1 MDTFFNILKKSLVMT
16 VVTVFTFVILYVPQ
30 QFNQIN
36 IAEAVVPVTDVGPSG
51 IANVATAASTAITA
65 TAAAATAVST
75 GAEQIRTFTL
85 NGIAWAIAKRIIAKM
100 TGSLVTWINTGF
112 KGKPAFIKDL
122 GGFLL
127 EAADE
132 AAGDYIDKLGG
143 IGSFICSPFKLDIQI
158 ALSLQYQASRENKP
172 YEGCTLSGIKSN
184 LKDFVEGNFEDGG
197 WEDWFEITSKPEKY
211 TPYGQLLKAQA
222 GLNASLINAEGKELT
237 MANWGQ
243 GFLSGKTCQAVTGP
257 DGSAAPDKCT
267 VTKPGTTIANSLNK
281 ALGVG
286 QDELVTADE
295 INEILAA
302 LIGQLA
308 NKAITGAAGLL
319 GLSAGTGQTYSGF
332 NGGSY
337 VSALNQESSA
347 IVDGAIDSGGEL
359 FTEGMNVQEE
369 YNALAN
375 AYLPLLA
382 AVAADSTSPDQAEAA
397 IEYNNALSIISKTN
411 YDLDAIT
418 MLKDEYDTL
427 LAEAQNPSTSLA
439 RTTAIQ
445 TRQTEIIAEFSALGV
460 FTRVDM
466 DTSEDYWGYLTGG

>member
-1 MDTFFNILKKSLVMT
+1 MDTFFNILRKSLVVT
-16 VVTVFTFVILYVPQ
+16 VLSVFTFVIVYVPQ
-30 QFNQIN
+30 SFNQIN
-36 IAEAVVPVTDVGPSG
+36 EAEAFLPVAEVGPSG
-51 IANVATAASTAITA
+51 VANIASAASTALTA
-65 TAAAATAVST
+65 TAT

-222 GLNASLINAEGKELT
+222 GLHASLINAEGKELT

-445 TRQTEIIAEFSALGV
+445 TRQTEIIAEFTALGV

-466 DTSEDYWGYLTGG
+466 DTSEDYWGYLTGV

>member
-1 MDTFFNILKKSLVMT
+1 MDTFFNILRKSLVVT
-16 VVTVFTFVILYVPQ
+16 VLSVFTFVIVYVPQ
-30 QFNQIN
+30 SFNQIN
-36 IAEAVVPVTDVGPSG
+36 EAEAFLPVAEVGPSG
-51 IANVATAASTAITA
+51 VANIASAASTALTA
-65 TAAAATAVST
+65 TAT

-184 LKDFVEGNFEDGG
+184 LQDFVQGNFEDGG

-222 GLNASLINAEGKELT
+222 GLKASLINAEGKELT

-445 TRQTEIIAEFSALGV
+445 TRQTEIIAEFTALGA

-466 DTSEDYWGYLTGG
+466 GTSEGYWSYLTGV

>member
-1 MDTFFNILKKSLVMT
+1 MDTFFNILRKSLVVT
-16 VVTVFTFVILYVPQ
+16 VLSVFTFVIVYVPQ
-30 QFNQIN
+30 SFNQIN
-36 IAEAVVPVTDVGPSG
+36 EAEAFLPVAEVGPSG
-51 IANVATAASTAITA
+51 VANIASAASTALTA
-65 TAAAATAVST
+65 TAT

-211 TPYGQLLKAQA
+211 TPYGQLLKAEA
-222 GLNASLINAEGKELT
+222 GLHASLINAEGKELT

-445 TRQTEIIAEFSALGV
+445 TRQTEIIAEFTALGT

-466 DTSEDYWGYLTGG
+466 DTSEDYWGYLTGV

>member
-1 MDTFFNILKKSLVMT
+1 MDTFFNILRKSLVVT
-16 VVTVFTFVILYVPQ
+16 VLSVFTFVIVYVPQ
-30 QFNQIN
+30 SFNQIN
-36 IAEAVVPVTDVGPSG
+36 EAEAFLPVAEVGPSG
-51 IANVATAASTAITA
+51 VANIASAASTALTA
-65 TAAAATAVST
+65 TAT

-211 TPYGQLLKAQA
+211 TPYGQLLKAEA
-222 GLNASLINAEGKELT
+222 GLHASLINAEGKELT

-427 LAEAQNPSTSLA
+427 LAETQNPSTSLA

-445 TRQTEIIAEFSALGV
+445 TRQTEIIAEFTALGA

-466 DTSEDYWGYLTGG
+466 DTSEDYWSYLTGV